1 MDKISH
7 NLSIWFK
14 NRGLLQE
21 ELPDFI
27 KDVIQLI
34 DEEENRSLN
43 IINQKLEE
51 LGWGIQILDETAYNQ
66 FLFLHRNKAQS
77 KEFGFKDT
85 FMRFPQ
91 FYSS

>member
-1 MDKISH
+1 MDKTSH
-7 NLSIWFK
+7 NLSVWFK

-43 IINQKLEE
+43 MVNQELEE

-66 FLFLHRNKAQS
+66 FLFLHRNRIQS
-77 KEFGFKDT
+77 
-85 FMRFPQ
+85 
-91 FYSS
+91 